1 MAVAKKTMVPPA
13 LGRKANFVARNRQ
26 SIIAGTQEVL
36 AEFGPAATIDQVAES
51 TGVAVST
58 LYMHFSSKEELF
70 QITLQSAFL
79 EWEAWVREHTSTI
92 SNDLE
97 RLVAPM
103 RVFVRVKKTHPHYA
117 KLVAKNFETVSQ
129 IMPLMT
135 LQLQSEIYAL
145 VDSGKLKTSDI
156 PIRAQNIAA
165 VVVAQLREQL
175 TNPKAKLKDA
185 DKAIEV
191 ALAMLGISPGIA
203 KKITMAELPI

>member
-1 MAVAKKTMVPPA
+1 MAKKKVVPPA

-26 SIIAGTQEVL
+26 AIIAGTQEVL
-36 AEFGPAATIDQVAES
+36 AEFGPEATIDQIAER
-51 TGVAVST
+51 TGLAVST

-70 QITLQSAFL
+70 EITLQSAFF
-79 EWEAWVREHTSTI
+79 EWEAWVREHTSNI

-117 KLVAKNFETVSQ
+117 NLVAKNFETVSQ

-135 LQLQSEIYAL
+135 LQLQSEINDL
-145 VDSGKLKTSDI
+145 VRSGKLKTGDVAI
-156 PIRAQNIAA
+156 KAQNIAA

-175 TNPKAKLKDA
+175 TNSKTKPEDA
-185 DKAIEV
+185 DKAIEIAV
-191 ALAMLGISPGIA
+191 AMLGISPAAA
-203 KKITMAELPI
+203 KKITTADLPI